1 MLPASLRA
9 SGDEDMAGRAAAAKE
24 NIAALEDTA
33 KKRPLTSDETK
44 ALGESKKTLAETE
57 RKSKFVDDF
66 VAANTSS
73 LKTKRDLEID
83 AENFYQAAQ
92 RDPVAARAQAD
103 AIAKTTGGAP
113 VPFLT
118 TVNQAQA
125 DVVGGLTG
133 DITAQRLEASG
144 GKSGTTIGAEK
155 VGPAVDSLVAA
166 IKKAAESVST
176 IQPGNQP
183 TTVHPG

>member
-1 MLPASLRA
+1 
-9 SGDEDMAGRAAAAKE
+9 MAGRAAAAKE

-92 RDPVAARAQAD
+92 RDPIAARAQAD

-125 DVVGGLTG
+125 DVVDGLPAAAGG
-133 DITAQRLEASG
+133 
-144 GKSGTTIGAEK
+144 
-155 VGPAVDSLVAA
+155 
-166 IKKAAESVST
+166 
-176 IQPGNQP
+176 
-183 TTVHPG
+183 